1 MTAGDLPGKERL
13 ADVAVGKIP
22 AGQGRE
28 VVCFVRGH
36 RTAGDR
42 VIRIKV
48 RYQEPSGGEECAV
61 ERDEK
66 LSFAK
71 AFQVG
76 AHVSRQQ
83 VISSVQA
90 QHLSEVNYAQL
101 EREELFS
108 LAVSVKPA
116 CEASVVI
123 TDVTLF
129 PVVNTPCWDFI
140 PATWLTR
147 PPPPPPL
154 FLPCRLQDRAARVQ
168 VTPLSSLVPQSS

>member
-1 MTAGDLPGKERL
+1 M
-13 ADVAVGKIP
+13 AVGKIP

-129 PVVNTPCWDFI
+129 PVVNTPCWDFL
-140 PATWLTR
+140 PASWLTR